1 MAQTE
6 NYTQEMTDFAIAT
19 YQAAIADGATNQ
31 EAIDEVL
38 ADERFEGKNA
48 RSVRSKLSREGVYV
62 KQEAKPKA
70 PKAEGPS
77 KKEMIKQLQEL
88 TGRDLEG
95 IDNATKGALQELI
108 DFFSD
113 DEVEDAADDFVP
125 DETVAA

>member
-1 MAQTE
+1 MADKAQ
-6 NYTQEMTDFAIAT
+6 NYTQEMTDFAVAT

-31 EAIDEVL
+31 EAIDQVL
-38 ADERFEGKNA
+38 ADERFAGKNA

-62 KQEAKPKA
+62 KQEAA
-70 PKAEGPS
+70 PKAQKVEGPS
-77 KKEMIKQLQEL
+77 KKDMIKTLQTL

-108 DFFSD
+108 ELFSD
-113 DEVEDAADDFVP
+113 GTEVEDDFVE